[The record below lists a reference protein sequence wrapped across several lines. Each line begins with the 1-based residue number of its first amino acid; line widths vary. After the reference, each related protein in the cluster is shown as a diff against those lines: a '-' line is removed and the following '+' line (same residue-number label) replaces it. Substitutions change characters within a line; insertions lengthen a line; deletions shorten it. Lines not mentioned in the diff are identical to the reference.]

1 MALWSGCE
9 SAACDHLSCGESAT
23 RNLID
28 LGRRD
33 FLRDTVMA
41 AAGAIAVR
49 GNRIAGVGAMR
60 DLEHLL
66 SAKTV
71 VIDARDHTVMPGSN
85 DAHTHFIRGGLTYT
99 NEMRWVGARARGLTK
114 DTPNL
119 FGDAIERHA
128 SGHPTVLVTSTTSIA
143 SLVSVWLR
151 IPRLS

>member
-71 VIDARDHTVMPGSN
+71 VIDARDHTVIPGIN

-99 NEMRWVGARARGLTK
+99 NEVRWDGVPSLAEAMRRVREQARRTPPPHWVQVIGGWTWAQ
-114 DTPNL
+114 
-119 FGDAIERHA
+119 FGEKRF
-128 SGHPTVLVTSTTSIA
+128 PTLEA
-143 SLVSVWLR
+143 
-151 IPRLS
+151 